1 MPTVKANEREFMS
14 QVISWLNEFLN
25 AGTYPFEVASSEPSV
40 QLSEKKTKFA
50 WEKKTKFP
58 DVQIWLNRLAQQ
70 GFCGWELKTPV
81 TAVDDMELLKD
92 AAEKARAMN
101 ADYFVTWNMKNSII
115 WRTPHPGE
123 SVTVRNRLKSYRPL
137 YQISVPDD
145 LWIEPN
151 KILLKNRVKEIL
163 DDLTMLNQEGHLH
176 LIEVDATYFVG
187 RLNSAVK
194 TLYPYMQKSLN
205 DKVGGDADF
214 KNKLFDWAVKQGIAH
229 YDHPSFY
236 ETVSRQIVYRLLARI
251 LFYQTLIRHWSD
263 LPRLDISGLDGQA
276 AAKRFS
282 ETFEK
287 ARGKDWHAVFKEDFL
302 DRVIIPDPA
311 IIELTKLIKD
321 LNRFNFSIMPQDVIG
336 AVFEKLIPY
345 EERHALGQYFTREN
359 LVDLINAFCVRTN
372 DANVLDP
379 TCGTGTFLTRAYDKL
394 RVAGQIE
401 HKKLLSQLWG
411 IDIAH
416 FPAELAT
423 INLFRQ
429 NLSDCA
435 NFPRIICI
443 DAFEVEVG
451 QSFEFPPPKV
461 SPDSTFPM
469 IKEKLPIFDAALGN
483 FPYVRQELINRR
495 IKGYKNFLEDTI
507 KKEWLA
513 DYPDAFVISDNELK
527 EFKRSGKINFS
538 EVDFKL
544 SGQAD
549 MYAYL
554 FFHTAR
560 FVKEGGRMGFV
571 TSNAWLDVAYGY
583 ELQKFLLNN
592 FKIIAVLESRCE
604 PWFEDPA
611 INTIVTIVERCSD
624 KKERDNHIVKFVK
637 VKKKLSQLI
646 PWDMK
651 LEASARWFGLDAM
664 VHRIESV
671 GKEHYKIDKETV
683 VNTLTG
689 LESYED
695 DNFRVRFI
703 KQSELLNKLMAESKT
718 SKWGQYLRAP
728 NVYFDILK
736 DLGNKFTQLHDVA
749 ELRSG
754 IKTGVNEFFYFT
766 DEKARHWKIEEEFLV
781 PVIKSPR
788 ESDSINISPSNLKQK
803 IFYCNLSKDDL
814 RKQRKYGALNYI
826 EWGEQQITSEG
837 QKWSEV
843 SSVSNRARWYDLGE
857 RSPGRILPFINSG
870 DIHRVLYNP
879 ECVYVDHNLFEI
891 CARTDIEFG
900 LLLYLNS
907 SLGGLL
913 KETIGRTNLGE
924 GGLKVEG
931 VDWDTVLCPKKGIL
945 RELARLGKDNFDAL
959 LNRPIKSVFEEVKMK
974 DRQKLDGLVLQAL
987 GLDPKKYLKPIYDG
1001 LTELV
1006 RERIELANMRK
1017 KVKQVKT
1024 QSDVD
1029 RLKKQVIEEVLP
1041 YGLKKFP
1048 EQFLDKPLKPQDYQ
1062 NISIPRESLKLGM
1075 YFMGTQEVVSDAG
1088 FKYQAQSVEEAKYIV
1103 YSQKPDTYV
1112 VNLPKD
1118 KMVIT
1123 KAVSD
1128 YERYLDKLGDDLFQ
1142 EFFKRTFDHKLS
1154 ETLTQKTLIDL
1165 GLPEREI

>member
-1 MPTVKANEREFMS
+1 MPTVKSNEPEFTS
-14 QVISWLNEFLN
+14 QVVSWLNEFLN
-25 AGTYPFEVASSEPSV
+25 AGTYPFEVVSSEPSV
-40 QLSEKKTKFA
+40 QVSEKKTKFA

-58 DVQIWLNRLAQQ
+58 DVQIWLNRLARQ

-81 TAVDDMELLKD
+81 TAVDDTELLKN

-101 ADYFVTWNMKNSII
+101 ADYFVTWNMKDSII

-123 SVTVRNRLKSYRPL
+123 SVTAQDRLKSYRQL

-151 KILLKNRVKEIL
+151 KILLKNRAKEIL
-163 DDLTMLNQEGHLH
+163 DDLTILHQEGHLH
-176 LIEVDATYFVG
+176 LIDIDATYFVG
-187 RLNSAVK
+187 RLNNAVK
-194 TLYPYMQKSLN
+194 ILHSYMQKSLV
-205 DKVGGDADF
+205 DKVGCDAKF
-214 KNKLFDWAVKQGIAH
+214 ENSLFDWAAKQGIAR
-229 YDHPSFY
+229 YDDPSFY
-236 ETVSRQIVYRLLARI
+236 ETVSRQTVYRLLARI
-251 LFYQTLIRHWSD
+251 LFYQTLIRHWSN
-263 LPRLDISGLDGQA
+263 LSKLDITGLNGQA
-276 AAKRFS
+276 ATKRFG
-282 ETFEK
+282 EIFEK
-287 ARGKDWHAVFKEDFL
+287 ARQIDWHAVFEEDVP
-302 DRVIIPDPA
+302 DCMVIPDPA
-311 IIELTKLIKD
+311 IGELDKLIKD

-359 LVDLINAFCVRTN
+359 LVDLINAFCVRTK

-379 TCGTGTFLTRAYDKL
+379 TCGTGTFLTRAYDRM

-401 HKKLLSQLWG
+401 HKRLLSQLWG

-429 NLSDCA
+429 DLSDFA
-435 NFPRIICI
+435 NFPRIICS
-443 DAFEVEVG
+443 DFFEVRVG
-451 QSFEFPPPKV
+451 QLFKFPPPKV
-461 SPDSTFPM
+461 SLSTSFQM
-469 IKEKLPIFDAALGN
+469 VEEKLPAFDAAVGN
-483 FPYVRQELINRR
+483 FPYIRQELIN
-495 IKGYKNFLEDTI
+495 KQVGGYKNLLERTI
-507 KKEWLA
+507 KEEWLA
-513 DYPDAFVISDNELK
+513 NYPDAFIISDNELK
-527 EFKRSGKINFS
+527 EFRRSGKIDFS
-538 EVDFKL
+538 KVDFKL

-549 MYAYL
+549 IYAYL

-571 TSNAWLDVAYGY
+571 TSNAWLGVAYGY

-592 FKIIAVLESRCE
+592 FKIIAILESRCE

-611 INTIVTIVERCSD
+611 INTIVTIVERCSN
-624 KKERDNHIVKFVK
+624 KEERDNHIAKFVK
-637 VKKKLSQLI
+637 VKRKLSQLI

-651 LEASARWFGLDAM
+651 LEASKRWFGLEALAYK
-664 VHRIESV
+664 VEGV
-671 GKEHYKIDKETV
+671 GKEHYKIEKEAI

-695 DNFRVRFI
+695 DNFKIRYKR
-703 KQSELLNKLMAESKT
+703 QAGLLDELLAQGKT
-718 SKWGQYLRAP
+718 AKWGQYLRAP
-728 NVYFDILK
+728 DVYFDILK
-736 DLGNKFTQLHDVA
+736 DYGNKFTQLHDVA

-788 ESDSINISPSNLKQK
+788 ESDSISISPSNLKQK
-803 IFYCNLSKDDL
+803 IFYCNLNKDDL

-826 EWGEQQITSEG
+826 EWGEQQMTSGG

-843 SSVSNRARWYDLGE
+843 SSVSSRARWYDLGE

-879 ECVYVDHNLFEI
+879 KCVYVDHNLFEI
-891 CARTDIEFG
+891 CASTDIEFG

-913 KETIGRTNLGE
+913 KEIIGRANLGE

-931 VDWDTVLCPKKGIL
+931 VDWDTILCPKKKIL
-945 RELARLGKDNFDAL
+945 RTLTRLDTDNFDAL
-959 LNRPIKSVFEEVKMK
+959 LNRPIKPVFEEVKMK
-974 DRQKLDGLVLQAL
+974 DRQKLDSLVLQAL

-1001 LTELV
+1001 LTEIV
-1006 RERIELANMRK
+1006 RERIELANVRK

-1024 QSDVD
+1024 QKDVD
-1029 RLKKQVIEEVLP
+1029 RLKRQVIDEVLP

-1048 EQFLDKPLKPQDYQ
+1048 EQFLDKPLKPQEYRS
-1062 NISIPRESLKLGM
+1062 ISIPGEPLELGM
-1075 YFMGTQEVVSDAG
+1075 YFFGTQEVVSDAG

-1112 VNLPKD
+1112 VSLPKD
-1118 KMVIT
+1118 KGVTT
-1123 KAVSD
+1123 KAVTG

-1165 GLPEREI
+1165 GLPEKEK